1 MQKQISELQMIHLVP
16 HYIKLKI
23 PKDWEVVRLKKIV
36 KSHNSGIFKNQEFYG
51 EGENIVGVSDLYNH
65 SKIDGQIFRLVMLTE
80 EEKKDHVLEKG
91 DLIYGESSLVRTGIG
106 KSLYVTEK
114 GEGTIFAWHTRRFKI
129 DSKASPSF
137 VYYMLDFEKI
147 RNSIINR
154 STTTALTGVTTTD
167 YFNTKILLPKKEEQQ
182 KIASILSIVDSLINQ
197 TQKEI
202 EQTQRLKKG
211 LMQKLLTKGI
221 GHTKFKKVNYIY
233 QRRVEIPEEWSYQPL
248 SEIIELKNGFAFKSE
263 FFVDQNNLVVITPG
277 NFHKERRLYFN
288 SRNTTFY
295 DGPIPE
301 GFVLE
306 NGDLLIVMTD
316 LTREGVILGNAIILD
331 SKYTILHNQRIAK
344 VFFKKE
350 INKEFLFNFLNTNF
364 FKIQI
369 KRTAAGS
376 TVIHTSVDRILNCL
390 IPIPSLDEQEKIV
403 SKLSNLN
410 LKFESFRK
418 QKSYIETLKKGLMQ
432 KLLTGQIRVKV

>member
-16 HYIKLKI
+16 RYIKLKI

-202 EQTQRLKKG
+202 EQTHKLKKG

-221 GHTKFKKVNYIY
+221 GHTKFKKTKSLFGNYE
-233 QRRVEIPEEWSYQPL
+233 EIPEIWELEEARNIFKITMGQSPPSESYNQVGQGLPFYQGVTDFGTIHPKPTVWC
-248 SEIIELKNGFAFKSE
+248 SDPKKTAKEQEILFSVRAPVGETNITETQCCLGRGVASLDPQKNDLFYVYYLVTHNKKRFSVYSQGTTYDAINRDEIAKTKLPFTKNKSE
-263 FFVDQNNLVVITPG
+263 Q
-277 NFHKERRLYFN
+277 
-288 SRNTTFY
+288 
-295 DGPIPE
+295 
-301 GFVLE
+301 
-306 NGDLLIVMTD
+306 
-316 LTREGVILGNAIILD
+316 
-331 SKYTILHNQRIAK
+331 Q
-344 VFFKKE
+344 
-350 INKEFLFNFLNTNF
+350 
-364 FKIQI
+364 KISSI
-369 KRTAAGS
+369 
-376 TVIHTSVDRILNCL
+376 
-390 IPIPSLDEQEKIV
+390 
-403 SKLSNLN
+403 LSNVSSQIQKQQEYKSN
-410 LKFESFRK
+410 L
-418 QKSYIETLKKGLMQ
+418 ETLKKGLMQ
-432 KLLTGQIRVKV
+432 KLLTGQIRVRV